1 MTPGAMGSDSPPDD
15 SSHPTPPDEA
25 AREATRRQSP
35 GGWSGPP
42 IVLVGLMGAGKTAI
56 GRRLAA
62 RLGLPFVDADQQ
74 IEAAAGMT
82 VAEIFA
88 RYGEQA
94 IRDGERRVDARLLA
108 GGPLVLAAGG
118 GAFMDEETRALVR
131 ARALSVW
138 LRVPLPVL
146 VRRVSGR
153 TDRPLLTGRDPH
165 QVLGELAQRRYPI
178 YAEADIVVDCADEPA
193 EGTTGRVAA
202 AIAGWSPPLA
212 VHVPLADRAY
222 DILIGPSLLSRAGDE
237 AAAVLPRRSAV
248 VIADETVA
256 ALHGGALAAS
266 LDATGFS
273 HTLLTVP
280 AGEQSKSMPV
290 LAGLLDRMA
299 EGGIDRRTG
308 VIALGGGVVGDL
320 AGFAAAVALRGLPFI
335 QIPTT
340 LLAQVDS
347 SVGGKTGVN
356 LVSGKNLV
364 GAFHQPRLVLCD
376 TATLATL
383 PVRERRA
390 GYAEVVKYGL
400 IDDPAFF
407 AWCEAHGEALLAG
420 DAESIAEAVRACC
433 SAKARVVADDERETR
448 PDGGRALLNLGH
460 TFGHALEAEV
470 GYDGARLLHG
480 EAVAVGLGLA
490 FALSARLGL
499 CAAEE
504 ARRVRAHLAA
514 GGLPDALAML
524 NRRFSASRLVGHMR
538 KDKKAEAG
546 RLAFILARGIGAAF
560 VSRDV
565 PEEEGLALL
574 AEEGC
579 DA

>member
-1 MTPGAMGSDSPPDD
+1 MGPDSPPFDTTHPR
-15 SSHPTPPDEA
+15 SHDEA
-25 AREATRRQSP
+25 ARDGARRGRPNSAGQ
-35 GGWSGPP
+35 GWSGPA

-56 GRRLAA
+56 GKRIATRF
-62 RLGLPFVDADQQ
+62 GLPFVDADHE
-74 IEAAAGMT
+74 IEEAAGMT
-82 VAEIFA
+82 VAEIFS

-94 IRDGERRVDARLLA
+94 FRDGERRVIARLLA
-108 GGPLVLAAGG
+108 GAPVVLATGG
-118 GAFMDEETRALVR
+118 GAFMDDETRALVR
-131 ARALSVW
+131 ARGLSVW

-153 TDRPLLTGRDPH
+153 TDRPLLTGKDAH

-193 EGTTGRVAA
+193 EGTTNRVAA
-202 AIAGWSPPLA
+202 ALAAWSPPLS
-212 VHVPLADRAY
+212 VHVPLAERAY
-222 DILIGPSLLSRAGDE
+222 DILIGPGLISRAGAE
-237 AAAVLPRRSAV
+237 AAAVLPRRRAV

-256 ALHGGALAAS
+256 ALHGKALAAS

-273 HTLLTVP
+273 HTMLTVP
-280 AGEQSKSMPV
+280 AGEQSKSMAV

-356 LVSGKNLV
+356 LAAGKNLV
-364 GAFHQPRLVLCD
+364 GAFHQPLLVLCD
-376 TATLATL
+376 TDVLATL
-383 PVRERRA
+383 PLRERRA

-400 IDDPAFF
+400 IDDQAFF
-407 AWCEAHGEALLAG
+407 AWCEANGEGLLAG
-420 DAESIAEAVRACC
+420 DADLIAEAVRACC
-433 SAKARVVADDERETR
+433 AAKARVVADDERETR
-448 PDGGRALLNLGH
+448 ADGGRALLNLGH

-480 EAVAVGLGLA
+480 EAVAVGMGLA
-490 FALSARLGL
+490 FSLSARLGL
-499 CAAEE
+499 CAAED
-504 ARRVRAHLAA
+504 AARVRAHLAA
-514 GGLPDALAML
+514 VGLPAELAML
-524 NRRFSASRLVGHMR
+524 NRRFSAQRLIGHMR

-546 RLAFILARGIGAAF
+546 RLTFILARGIGAAF

-565 PEEEGLALL
+565 PEEEVVALL
-574 AEEGC
+574 SEEGC
-579 DA
+579 ES

>member
-1 MTPGAMGSDSPPDD
+1 MTGATFPDQQHQQHGEAKPRD
-15 SSHPTPPDEA
+15 DA
-25 AREATRRQSP
+25 ARRGR
-35 GGWSGPP
+35 GGWAGPP

-62 RLGLPFVDADQQ
+62 RLGLAFVDADHE
-74 IEAAAGMT
+74 IESAAGMS
-82 VAEIFA
+82 VAEIFG

-94 IRDGERRVDARLLA
+94 FRDGERRVIARLLA
-108 GGPLVLAAGG
+108 GGPLVLATGG
-118 GAFMDEETRALVR
+118 GAFMDNETRALVR

-146 VRRVSGR
+146 VRRVAGR
-153 TDRPLLTGRDPH
+153 TDRPLLTGRDPAA
-165 QVLGELAQRRYPI
+165 VLADLAERRYPT

-193 EGTTGRVAA
+193 EGTTSRVAA
-202 AIAGWSPPLA
+202 AIMEWSQPRQ
-212 VHVPLADRAY
+212 VHVPLAERAY
-222 DILIGPSLLSRAGDE
+222 DILIGPGLIGRAGAH
-237 AAAVLPRRSAV
+237 AAAVLPRRRVV

-256 ALHGGALAAS
+256 RLHGAS
-266 LDATGFS
+266 LIRALDQTGMA
-273 HTLLTVP
+273 HTMLTVP
-280 AGEQSKSMPV
+280 AGEQSKSIAV
-290 LAGLLDRMA
+290 LTGLLERMA
-299 EGGIDRRTG
+299 EAGIDRRTG
-308 VIALGGGVVGDL
+308 IVAFGGGVVGDL

-356 LVSGKNLV
+356 LPAGKNLV

-376 TATLATL
+376 TGVLASL
-383 PVRERRA
+383 PLRERRA

-407 AWCEAHGEALLAG
+407 AWCEAHGEALLEG
-420 DAESIAEAVRACC
+420 DPELLAEAVRSCC
-433 SAKARVVADDERETR
+433 AAKARVVADDERETR
-448 PDGGRALLNLGH
+448 ADGGRALLNLGH

-490 FALSARLGL
+490 FTLSARLGL
-499 CAAEE
+499 CGDDAV
-504 ARRVRAHLAA
+504 ARVKSHLAA
-514 GGLPDALAML
+514 VGLASELAML
-524 NRRFSASRLVGHMR
+524 NRRFSAARLIGHMR

-546 RLAFILARGIGAAF
+546 SLTFILARGVGAAF
-560 VSRDV
+560 VARDV
-565 PEEEGLALL
+565 AEEDVRALL
-574 AEEGC
+574 TEEGC
-579 DA
+579 ED

>member
-1 MTPGAMGSDSPPDD
+1 MGSDSPPDD
-15 SSHPTPPDEA
+15 STHPSPRDEA
-25 AREATRRQSP
+25 AREGLRQRST
-35 GGWSGPP
+35 GWAGPS

-56 GRRLAA
+56 GRRIAA
-62 RLGLPFVDADQQ
+62 RLGLPFVDADHE
-74 IEAAAGMT
+74 IEAAAGMS
-82 VAEIFA
+82 VAEIFS

-94 IRDGERRVDARLLA
+94 FRDGERRVIARLLG
-108 GGPLVLAAGG
+108 GGPLVLATGG
-118 GAFMDEETRALVR
+118 GAFMDNETRALVR

-153 TDRPLLTGRDPH
+153 TDRPLLTGRDAAG
-165 QVLGELAQRRYPI
+165 VLAELAARRYPI

-193 EGTTGRVAA
+193 EGTTARVAA
-202 AIAGWSPPLA
+202 ALAAWSPPLK
-212 VHVPLADRAY
+212 VHVPLGERAY
-222 DILIGPSLLSRAGDE
+222 DILIGPDLISRAGAE
-237 AAAVLPRRSAV
+237 AVAVLPRRRVV

-256 ALHGGALAAS
+256 ALHGRTLTAS
-266 LDATGFS
+266 LEATGVAYS
-273 HTLLTVP
+273 MLTVP
-280 AGEQSKSMPV
+280 AGEQSKSMAV
-290 LAGLLDRMA
+290 LAGLLERMA
-299 EGGIDRRTG
+299 DGGIDRRTG
-308 VIALGGGVVGDL
+308 IVAFGGGVVGDL

-356 LVSGKNLV
+356 LPAGKNLV

-376 TATLATL
+376 TGVLATL
-383 PVRERRA
+383 PPRERRA

-400 IDDPAFF
+400 IDDAAFF
-407 AWCEAHGEALLAG
+407 AWCESHGEALLAG
-420 DAESIAEAVRACC
+420 DADLISEAVRSCC
-433 SAKARVVADDERETR
+433 AAKARVVADDERETR
-448 PDGGRALLNLGH
+448 ADGGRALLNLGH

-490 FALSARLGL
+490 FSLSARLGL
-499 CAAEE
+499 CPAEDAA
-504 ARRVRAHLAA
+504 RVRAHFGAV
-514 GGLPDALAML
+514 GLPAELSML
-524 NRRFSASRLVGHMR
+524 NRRFSAQRLIGHMR

-546 RLAFILARGIGAAF
+546 RLTFILARAIGGAF
-560 VSRDV
+560 VTRDV
-565 PEEEGLALL
+565 PEEEVAALL

-579 DA
+579 AP